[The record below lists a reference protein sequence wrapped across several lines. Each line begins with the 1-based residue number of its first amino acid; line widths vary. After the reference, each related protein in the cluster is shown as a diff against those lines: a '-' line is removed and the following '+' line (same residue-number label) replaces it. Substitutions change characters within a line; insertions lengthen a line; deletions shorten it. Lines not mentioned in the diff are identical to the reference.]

1 MQDRK
6 WGIASAGLQVR
17 GTQVSDRAGAGTADR
32 LQPGCRSALDVL
44 GDRQSR
50 QGGLDASACLG
61 NALLQVG
68 AGCDGVAEPAFERAV
83 FFRQSTGDFNQA
95 RHAVAQDLDI
105 VVHAAGW

>member
-1 MQDRK
+1 MGDCK
-6 WGIASAGLQVR
+6 CGIASA

-50 QGGLDASACLG
+50 QGGLDASARLG

-68 AGCDGVAEPAFERAV
+68 PGRNGVAKPTFESAV
-83 FFRQSTGDFNQA
+83 FFRQAAGDFNQA
-95 RHAVAQDLDI
+95 RHAFAQDLDI